1 MRLLEVNALF
11 ITNNATLPANLMSVN
26 LIRQKLFLLLVLAAV
41 GTTGCVSIPKGP
53 LKGGEKIV
61 IGPGTEDMIL
71 DDFGG
76 QKRVL
81 ISCDDRRHGN
91 RPSFSGI
98 CSYDPETRRID
109 TLKIKE
115 YPHGMAFRPHGID
128 LQQIGQRLH
137 LFVVCHDDSAGHH
150 WVADFQVD
158 GNDLL
163 WVQNYQAGMLT
174 SPNEVCAM
182 PNGDLYVTNDHLK
195 RGDLAESFFKKK
207 VAEIIHFRPD
217 ASHQVAYKGI
227 AYGNGITQRN
237 GYVFVA
243 ATVENALYRF
253 KVNSDGT
260 LVEKTKIAKVK
271 GPDNLR
277 WDGEDLLVAC
287 HLRLVK
293 FLAHAKNAEK
303 RSPTTVYRIQP
314 GKLKPIPVYG
324 DKGKTIS
331 GGSTALMLKDRL
343 LVSQVF
349 ENWIVEVKK

>member
-1 MRLLEVNALF
+1 MKS
-11 ITNNATLPANLMSVN
+11 IVN
-26 LIRQKLFLLLVLAAV
+26 LLAPRIILTAICLSASLA
-41 GTTGCVSIPKGP
+41 GCVSIPKGP
-53 LKGGEKIV
+53 LTGGEKIV
-61 IGPGTEDMIL
+61 VGPGTEDMIL
-71 DDFGG
+71 DDFGDSP
-76 QKRVL
+76 RVL

-91 RPSFSGI
+91 KPSFSGI
-98 CSYDPETRRID
+98 CSYDPASRRVD
-109 TLKIKE
+109 TLTIKE

-195 RGDLAESFFKKK
+195 RGNLAESFFKKK
-207 VAEIIHFRPD
+207 VAEITHFRPD

-237 GYVFVA
+237 GYVYAA
-243 ATVENALYRF
+243 ATVENAVYRF
-253 KVNSDGT
+253 KVNPDGT
-260 LVEKTKIAKVK
+260 LGEKTRIAKVK

-277 WDGEDLLVAC
+277 WDGDDLLVVC
-287 HLRLVK
+287 HLRLLK
-293 FLAHAKNAEK
+293 FVAHAKDAHK
-303 RSPTTVYRIQP
+303 ISPTAVYRIQL
-314 GKLKPIPVYG
+314 GSKKPIAVYG

-331 GGSTALMLKDRL
+331 AGSTAIMWKDRL

-349 ENWIVEVKK
+349 ENWIIEAGK